1 MPWRYS
7 CAPSGCRGGAT
18 STVTSSRTALPT
30 WRRGRVEGRR
40 SPGLSTDLRAMSES
54 EAREDVPHTDTAIEG
69 PTNLQLSATLPVMPS
84 PAEATST
91 NDSPTPAP
99 HSPSDHLSNKTE
111 DTPLSPPAEAC
122 HKQSPA
128 AECEVTECDE
138 LVSFEPDPTEEE
150 TECPTENESKGWGGW
165 SSWGKSLLTSATSS
179 VGQSLSSVRKK
190 AGVALHMHQPPSYEE
205 AEEEAERSPGTTEEE
220 DGTPP
225 PASPTQHGKGVLS
238 TITSAVQNTGKSVIT
253 GGLDALEFIGKKTMT
268 VLAESDPGFKKT
280 KILMQK
286 TVSLSQMLKEAK
298 ERERERLSRQ
308 LVSEPTA
315 HYGIL
320 FDDYQGLSHLEALEI
335 LSDESEAKVQSAL
348 ESLQEGELE
357 KLKNELVTLKE
368 IFISRLEEEE
378 SSTEVEENASV
389 EAEFANVLTELL
401 FELHVAATPDKLNK
415 AHLRAYTWMKEIEQP
430 VNREDVVMVTA
441 KTAED
446 KTDYSATSSVQGD
459 EDKVLERKREEAETD
474 SVESV
479 YLSSVGSLAEVT
491 ARSIE
496 QLHKVAELILHG
508 QELEKAAC
516 EQAYILVRLTSA
528 LCKEVDCLARKFCGK
543 LLSVGSDRKAE
554 EMNPLVNS
562 VMLEGSNSITYIQ
575 NAFQLLLPVLQI
587 SHIWTS
593 RGRTETQPDAPS
605 TD

>member
-1 MPWRYS
+1 VCIKTTAQRTS
-7 CAPSGCRGGAT
+7 KSVLDLNQIVKSGADQTR
-18 STVTSSRTALPT
+18 SHELRTVNY
-30 WRRGRVEGRR
+30 G
-40 SPGLSTDLRAMSES
+40 
-54 EAREDVPHTDTAIEG
+54 
-69 PTNLQLSATLPVMPS
+69 
-84 PAEATST
+84 
-91 NDSPTPAP
+91 
-99 HSPSDHLSNKTE
+99 
-111 DTPLSPPAEAC
+111 
-122 HKQSPA
+122 
-128 AECEVTECDE
+128 
-138 LVSFEPDPTEEE
+138 
-150 TECPTENESKGWGGW
+150 
-165 SSWGKSLLTSATSS
+165 
-179 VGQSLSSVRKK
+179 LSSVRKK

-378 SSTEVEENASV
+378 SSTEVEENV

-459 EDKVLERKREEAETD
+459 EDKVLERKRE
-474 SVESV
+474 ESV